1 MALLATT
8 FTVEI
13 ILLIIG
19 LYLFDGGII
28 RKFGAIGLFIF
39 GLQLSYSAQTYVSDA
54 TTLPTNVSLFF
65 TPEIQRAMVFM
76 FALLTLVT
84 IAWTFVEL
92 AKIVKFKGNGGDLK
106 DVLEELV

>member
-8 FTVEI
+8 FTTEVV
-13 ILLIIG
+13 LLIIG
-19 LYLFDGGII
+19 LYLFDGGIM
-28 RKFGAIGLFIF
+28 RKFGSIGLFIF
-39 GLQLSYSAQTYVSDA
+39 GLQLAYSSQVYVSDVTA
-54 TTLPTNVSLFF
+54 QPTNVNLFF
-65 TPEIQRAMVFM
+65 TPELQRAWVYM
-76 FALLTLVT
+76 FALLTLIT